1 MSRRRANGVI
11 EVDRTLIALLIV
23 ADIVLFGIWLI
34 LGFAV
39 VKDPFAYPAGGILIA
54 SLLVLAVLV
63 KIASMN

>member
-23 ADIVLFGIWLI
+23 AGAALLVLWAILALIVF
-34 LGFAV
+34 
-39 VKDPFAYPAGGILIA
+39 KDPFSYTSKWIMFAF
-54 SLLVLAVLV
+54 LLVLAVLV